1 MTWAALVSAFLGVM
15 LNVTLESRVPS
26 SEFRTV
32 SVASADIIMS
42 AAGLNAILK
51 RMTKLNQQV
60 QSAPKSERATALFD
74 LGVEAD
80 GLASLMNR
88 EVEAHGMQ
96 ERELLDLALSRTKE
110 LGVVIQYSRQKKS
123 FFYDGSAFTQYLAEA
138 PRGQHAAA
146 AEFQLLSYQFYQSTS
161 TDAAALEAAAAAK
174 QRFVEKHPT
183 FKGNAEMRLYLAI
196 DYRDLYHL
204 YKDAHDAARMERFY
218 QRTRSEFQR
227 IVKLYPGTEQAD
239 AARQQLQK
247 LDEERQQELAPRNR

>member
-1 MTWAALVSAFLGVM
+1 
-15 LNVTLESRVPS
+15 
-26 SEFRTV
+26 
-32 SVASADIIMS
+32 MS

-51 RMTKLNQQV
+51 RMTKLTQQV

-110 LGVVIQYSRQKKS
+110 LGVADPVQQAEEELLLRRFSVHAVPGRGASGAACGRAPSSSCCRISSINPRARTQPRSRPRQRRS
-123 FFYDGSAFTQYLAEA
+123 SGSSRSIRPSKAM
-138 PRGQHAAA
+138 PRCGSTW
-146 AEFQLLSYQFYQSTS
+146 LSTTGTSITCTGTRTTRPAWNGSTS
-161 TDAAALEAAAAAK
+161 GRA
-174 QRFVEKHPT
+174 
-183 FKGNAEMRLYLAI
+183 
-196 DYRDLYHL
+196 
-204 YKDAHDAARMERFY
+204 
-218 QRTRSEFQR
+218 SELQR

-247 LDEERQQELAPRNR
+247 LDEERQQELAPRNLVTMTVG